1 VAAPGVGW
9 GGLSP
14 PRKFSKACKK
24 IFSIEVKIGVGWAQ
38 PTRKEIPDAVSNPN
52 VTVALVGA
60 DLNAP
65 IRGGDVTFAIPGVD
79 LNARNDNPDVTIAL
93 VGADLNAPIR
103 GGDVTVAIP
112 GADLNA
118 RNDNPDVTI
127 ALVGAANRIPRAV
140 RQFIPRARR
149 AIRRAHRARIIRQ
162 GQLDLFEVLDGL
174 DNRLFNMY
182 RYQIFLGVIQI
193 AVPFGIVM
201 FIFVII
207 DISGKLDETNIIFSG
222 NTLYNRVN

>member
-9 GGLSP
+9 GGLSPLERMLSP

-24 IFSIEVKIGVGWAQ
+24 IFSIGVKIEVGWAR
-38 PTRKEIPDAVSNPN
+38 PTRKEIPDAASNPN
-52 VTVALVGA
+52 VTVVLGGA

-93 VGADLNAPIR
+93 VGA
-103 GGDVTVAIP
+103 
-112 GADLNA
+112 
-118 RNDNPDVTI
+118 
-127 ALVGAANRIPRAV
+127 ANRIPRAV

-149 AIRRAHRARIIRQ
+149 AIQRAHRARIIRQ

-182 RYQIFLGVIQI
+182 RYQIFPGVIQI

-207 DISGKLDETNIIFSG
+207 DISGKLDETNILFSG